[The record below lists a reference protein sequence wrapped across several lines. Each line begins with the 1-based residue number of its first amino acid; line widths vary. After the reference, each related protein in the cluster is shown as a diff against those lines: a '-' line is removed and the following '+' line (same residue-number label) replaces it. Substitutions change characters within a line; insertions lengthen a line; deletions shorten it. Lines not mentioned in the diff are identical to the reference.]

1 MHDKPLS
8 LISSAILSFCFVTV
22 LIMPLAENLLHF
34 GPHIEL
40 SEKRKLQVYPQFK
53 WNKKALLSFPARFEA
68 AFNDRFGFREILVRT
83 QALAKFYW
91 LHMSPSSKVVLGR
104 DGWLYYSE
112 SMDEYRGVRKLPFV
126 RIKKW
131 LQEFKA
137 KKDFL
142 ESRNIKYLLVIAPNK
157 ETVYPEFLPTTIQQ
171 IQQIRDKLYIDDL
184 VKALPADSRPSILD
198 LREPL
203 ISAKDTGRLYWKTDS
218 HWNQLGAA
226 VASDAII
233 NRLSLW
239 FPELQPRSNR
249 NVFETT
255 TTKSGD
261 LADLMGL
268 QDQLRDEGIVIPQ
281 VDQPLLTASLRSRTT
296 MKKIL
301 FNEAVESRD
310 GENRR
315 NAIVTGDSFTNTL
328 NMFLPAHFR
337 RTLQVRPLVSYQ
349 DPFFQSIIE
358 AEKPDVYIEL
368 VVDRHLANPPQVN
381 ARKLLELED

>member
-1 MHDKPLS
+1 MHDKSLS
-8 LISSAILSFCFVTV
+8 LISSAILSFCFLAV
-22 LIMPLAENLLHF
+22 LVLPSVETLLHF

-40 SEKRKLQVYPQFK
+40 PEKRTLQVYPRFK

-68 AFNDRFGFREILVRT
+68 AFNDRFGFRAFLVRT

-104 DGWLYYSE
+104 DGWLYLAE
-112 SMDEYRGVRKLPFV
+112 SIDEYLGIRRLPRARV
-126 RIKKW
+126 QKW

-137 KKDFL
+137 KKVFFD
-142 ESRNIKYLLVIAPNK
+142 SRNIKYLVVIAPNK

-171 IQQIRDKLYIDDL
+171 IRNKLYIDDL
-184 VKALPADSRPSILD
+184 MNALPADSRPSILD

-203 ISAKDTGRLYWKTDS
+203 ISAKGTGRLYLQTDS

-226 VASDAII
+226 IASDAIT

-239 FPELQPRSNR
+239 FPELQPRLNQKIFEIRTSN
-249 NVFETT
+249 
-255 TTKSGD
+255 SGD
-261 LADLMGL
+261 LAQLMGL
-268 QDQLRDEGIVIPQ
+268 QDRLREETIVISHIPESLH
-281 VDQPLLTASLRSRTT
+281 PAPLRSRAT
-296 MKKIL
+296 MKRIL
-301 FNEAVESRD
+301 SNEAVESWN
-310 GENRR
+310 GKQRR
-315 NAIVTGDSFTNTL
+315 HAVVTGDSFTNTL

-337 RTLQVRPLVSYQ
+337 RTLKIRPLVSYQ

-368 VVDRHLANPPQVN
+368 VVDRHLANPPQVK
-381 ARKLLELED
+381 ARKLLEPED

>member
-1 MHDKPLS
+1 MQNRPLS

-22 LIMPLAENLLHF
+22 LVMPLAENLLHF

-40 SEKRKLQVYPQFK
+40 PEKRKLQVYPQFK
-53 WNKKALLSFPARFEA
+53 WNKKALVSFPARFEA
-68 AFNDRFGFREILVRT
+68 AFNDRFGFREFFVRT

-91 LHMSPSSKVVLGR
+91 LRMSPSSKVVLGR
-104 DGWLYYSE
+104 DGWLYLAG
-112 SMDEYRGVRKLPFV
+112 SMDEYRGIRKLPWA
-126 RIKKW
+126 RIQKW
-131 LQEFKA
+131 IQEFKA
-137 KKDFL
+137 KKDFF
-142 ESRNIKYLLVIAPNK
+142 ESRNIKYLVAIAPNK
-157 ETVYPEFLPTTIQQ
+157 ETVYPEFLPTTVH
-171 IQQIRDKLYIDDL
+171 QIRNKLYIDDL
-184 VKALPADSRPSILD
+184 MKALPADSRPSILD

-203 ISAKDTGRLYWKTDS
+203 INAKGTGRLYLRTDS

-226 VASDAII
+226 IASDAII

-239 FPELQPRSNR
+239 FPELQPRSNQ

-255 TTKSGD
+255 TIKSGD

-268 QDQLRDEGIVIPQ
+268 QDQLRDEAIVIPQ
-281 VDQPLLTASLRSRTT
+281 LPEPFHPASLRSRAT

-337 RTLQVRPLVSYQ
+337 RTLQIRPLVSYQ

-368 VVDRHLANPPQVN
+368 VVDRHLANPPRVK
-381 ARKLLELED
+381 ARKLLAPDD